1 MLKALRLEQIMQS
14 TANCFKNER
23 IEDNYKDPSWEGALS
38 TMIIVFALVAVF
50 IFGFLVTIHEVGHFL
65 AARLCGVRVNE
76 FSVGMGPCLCHRET
90 DETQYSIRLLPI
102 GGFCALE
109 GQDEDSGDRR
119 SFTRQSFWKKFVILS
134 AGSFM
139 NLLAGMIII
148 AMLFAGASGFYVD
161 QISGFSEDFPLEGES
176 GLMVGDVFYK
186 VDGWRTYLRGDAAM
200 LLGFNDGQGVDI
212 EVIRNGKKIV
222 LEDLPLYRGTY
233 DGQPGRFGLLI
244 GEMQIPT
251 SFLTKL
257 RFIGYQTLDF
267 IQQMWF
273 SLVQLVRGT
282 MGVKELSGPV
292 GIVSIITEV
301 GTASESAVSAAR
313 NIAYFAA
320 LIAINLAV
328 MNMLPIPAL
337 DGGRIFFLL
346 VDAVVLLLFKRKVPE
361 KWQAAINAV
370 CFMLLMGM
378 MVLVTLHDVTKLI
391 I

>member
-1 MLKALRLEQIMQS
+1 MLTALRLEQIMQS

-38 TMIIVFALVAVF
+38 TMIIVFALAAVF
-50 IFGFLVTIHEVGHFL
+50 IFGFLVAIHEVGHFL

-76 FSVGMGPCLCHRET
+76 FSIGMGPCLWHRET

-273 SLVQLVRGT
+273 SLVQLARGT
-282 MGVKELSGPV
+282 MGVQELSGPV

-301 GTASESAVSAAR
+301 GTASESAASAAR
-313 NIAYFAA
+313 DIAYFAA

-346 VDAVVLLLFKRKVPE
+346 VDAAALLLFRRKVPE
-361 KWQAAINAV
+361 KWQAAVNAA
-370 CFMLLMGM
+370 CFMLLMCM
-378 MVLVTLHDVTKLI
+378 MALVTLHDVTKMI
-391 I
+391 M

>member
-1 MLKALRLEQIMQS
+1 MLTALRLEQIMQS

-50 IFGFLVTIHEVGHFL
+50 IFGFLVAIHEVGHFL

-76 FSVGMGPCLCHRET
+76 FSIGMGPCLWHRET

-176 GLMVGDVFYK
+176 GLMVGDVLYK

-200 LLGFNDGQGVDI
+200 LLSFNDGQGVDI

-328 MNMLPIPAL
+328 MNMLPIPTL

-346 VDAVVLLLFKRKVPE
+346 VEAAALLLFRRKVPE
-361 KWQAAINAV
+361 TWQAAVNAV

-391 I
+391 M

>member
-1 MLKALRLEQIMQS
+1 MLTALRLEQIMQS

-76 FSVGMGPCLCHRET
+76 FSIGMGPCLWHRET

-161 QISGFSEDFPLEGES
+161 QISGFSEGFPLEGES

-200 LLGFNDGQGVDI
+200 LLSFNDGQGVDI

-233 DGQPGRFGLLI
+233 DGQSGRFGLLI

-273 SLVQLVRGT
+273 SLVQLARGT
-282 MGVKELSGPV
+282 MGVQELSGPV

-301 GTASESAVSAAR
+301 GTASESAAGAAR
-313 NIAYFAA
+313 DIAYFAA

-346 VDAVVLLLFKRKVPE
+346 VDAAALLLFRRKVPE
-361 KWQAAINAV
+361 KWQAAVNAA

-378 MVLVTLHDVTKLI
+378 MALVTLHDVTKMI
-391 I
+391 M

>member
-1 MLKALRLEQIMQS
+1 MLTALRLEQIMQS

-50 IFGFLVTIHEVGHFL
+50 IFGFLVAIHEVGHFL

-76 FSVGMGPCLCHRET
+76 FSIGMGPCLWHRET

-161 QISGFSEDFPLEGES
+161 QISGFSEGFPLEGES

-200 LLGFNDGQGVDI
+200 LLSFNDGQGVDI

-222 LEDLPLYRGTY
+222 LEDLPLYSGTY
-233 DGQPGRFGLLI
+233 DGQSGRFGLLI

-273 SLVQLVRGT
+273 SLVQLARGT
-282 MGVKELSGPV
+282 MGVQELSGPV

-301 GTASESAVSAAR
+301 GTASESAASAAR
-313 NIAYFAA
+313 DIAYFAA

-391 I
+391 M